1 MEKLFDNLY
10 LGTHIV
16 TKIDDR
22 NFVLPKNNDSAM
34 YDATILLQHY
44 PQLEQHTNNANYHAD
59 TKHLKS
65 FTRKESKRNKMKHR
79 KKVVI
84 RERHKSS
91 SLLSHVQMKSGR
103 FQKKEKQMAK
113 LKRKQVKDERML
125 TRIRKRQ
132 MKHQMRYV
140 QKTLSVLKCSSF

>member
-1 MEKLFDNLY
+1 MEELFDNLY

-16 TKIDDR
+16 TQIDDR
-22 NFVLPKNNDSAM
+22 NCVLPKNNDSAM
-34 YDATILLQHY
+34 YDATILHQHHH
-44 PQLEQHTNNANYHAD
+44 QQEQQTNNANFHVD
-59 TKHLKS
+59 TRHFKS

-91 SLLSHVQMKSGR
+91 SLLSHVQMKSCH

-113 LKRKQVKDERML
+113 LKRKQVKDEML

-132 MKHQMRYV
+132 MKHQMRNV
-140 QKTLSVLKCSSF
+140 QKTLSMLRCSS